1 MLASVIA
8 FTAILAIWAN
18 RQILNTDNWTRTSSN
33 LLENPVIRDQLAV
46 FLVDQLY
53 ANVDVAGEIREALPE
68 RLQPLAGPAA
78 GGLRDFAERA
88 ANEVLS
94 RPRAQAL
101 WADANRTAQEQ
112 FLQLIEGGGPVVSTG
127 GGDVVLDLTAL
138 LQQMQERVGIGGR
151 IAERLP
157 PSAAQIEV
165 LHSDRLEAVQ
175 SLLKIIRGLP
185 IVLVSLSLLLF
196 FAALAIA
203 PGWRRQALRAYGIG
217 FVLAGAAALIT
228 QEQAGTMLTET
239 LVNTAAVEPAVA
251 QAWTISTTLLVEAA
265 WATILYGVFMVLAAF
280 LAGPSRPM
288 VALRR
293 GVAPFVQHPAIAYAV
308 FAVFIGLLLWW
319 APTPATRD
327 PLLALLLIA
336 LLAAATEALR
346 RQIGRENP
354 DADMGAAIER
364 IRGRAAGGAAWARQA
379 TTRDNTS
386 TPTTI
391 EQLEQLGRLKATGVL
406 DEQEFAEQKRAI
418 LAASPEPENGAPPPT
433 VLNPT

>member
-1 MLASVIA
+1 V
-8 FTAILAIWAN
+8 WAN
-18 RQILNTDNWTRTSSN
+18 RQVLNTDNWTRTSTE

-101 WADANRTAQEQ
+101 WADANRAAQEQ

-151 IAERLP
+151 LAERLP

-165 LHSDRLEAVQ
+165 LHSDRLEALQ
-175 SLLKIIRGLP
+175 GLLKILRGLP
-185 IVLVSLSLLLF
+185 VVLVGLSLLLF

-203 PGWRRQALRAYGIG
+203 PEWRRQALRAYGIG
-217 FVLAGAAALIT
+217 FVLAGAAALLV
-228 QEQAGTMLTET
+228 QDQAGSALTET

-251 QAWTISTTLLVEAA
+251 AAWTISTTLLVEAA
-265 WATILYGVFMVLAAF
+265 WATILYGIFMVVAAF

-293 GVAPFVQHPAIAYAV
+293 AVAPFVRHPAIAYSVLAV
-308 FAVFIGLLLWW
+308 FVGLLLWW

-346 RQIGRENP
+346 RQIVREYP

-364 IRGRAAGGAAWARQA
+364 IRERAAGGVTWAREA
-379 TTRDNTS
+379 TTSRGS
-386 TPTTI
+386 TNATTI
-391 EQLEQLGRLKATGVL
+391 EQLEQLGRLRATGVI
-406 DEQEFAEQKRAI
+406 DEDEFTAQKRAV
-418 LAASPEPENGAPPPT
+418 LGGDPEPGNGAPPPT
-433 VLNPT
+433 VLHPT